1 MNNRTKQAKPCFKME
16 TKKRLNFSTQGFLK
30 EHGAVLLIVFVLCA
44 LTYNSFLSRGLVYT
58 LVNLDAD
65 TVARQLGAYNTIAP
79 LLFVF
84 LVVIEVVTAPIPPF
98 ILYTAAGFLFGAFWG
113 GTLALL
119 GNVIGSV
126 IAFTITR
133 RFGRGFVEKK
143 IPSKQLDRFD
153 RYSNKYGGL
162 AIFLLRL
169 NPLTSSDVV
178 SYIAGLTT
186 MRYRALVF
194 GTAFGII
201 PTVYAQTFLGN
212 DILKNNPT
220 LSLVYIWISIAYLVA
235 ILYGALYARKK
246 LK

>member
-1 MNNRTKQAKPCFKME
+1 ME
-16 TKKRLNFSTQGFLK
+16 TKKRLQLSPLGFLQ
-30 EHGAVLLIVFVLCA
+30 EHRAALLIIVVLCG
-44 LTYNSFLSRGLVYT
+44 LTYNSFLNRGIVHT

-65 TVARQLGAYNTIAP
+65 TVAKKLGAYNTIAP
-79 LLFVF
+79 LIFVF

-119 GNVIGSV
+119 GNIIGSV

-133 RFGRGFVEKK
+133 HFGRGFVEKK
-143 IPSKQLDRFD
+143 IPSRQLDRFD
-153 RYSNKYGGL
+153 HYSNKFGGL

-186 MRYRALVF
+186 MRYRALVI
-194 GTAFGII
+194 GTTFGII

-212 DILKNNPT
+212 DILKNNPKLT
-220 LSLVYIWISIAYLVA
+220 LIYIWVSIAYLVA
-235 ILYGALYARKK
+235 IVYGAIYARKK
-246 LK
+246 LN